1 MTTAATSMPSAQ
13 QRRRLHSIAS
23 AVAPRQRAP
32 AAARTIA
39 SPAASTLALFAS
51 GSRGLSASDLV
62 LGCGFNKPDPAVP
75 EALAFVSQAEAVAT
89 VTTALRLG
97 IRQLDTAPLYGAGL
111 SEEYIGDA
119 LLEAGL
125 AATAD
130 LKIWTK
136 VGVVI
141 RPADTPTLEQPGLPL
156 QFGGERSTFR
166 DYSAGMARRCLTES
180 LLRLRLPTV
189 TGLRVHG
196 PNRQDRVTIA
206 GELRE
211 SMPRDGI
218 EQTLE
223 ADGILAGLVELRCEH
238 GSPVF
243 FGLKVSLRKSHQAIV
258 SSRQAWDK
266 RKEV

>member
-1 MTTAATSMPSAQ
+1 MTTAAASTPSAQ

-23 AVAPRQRAP
+23 AVAPRQRDP

-39 SPAASTLALFAS
+39 SPVAASTLALFAA

-62 LGCGFNKPDPAVP
+62 LGCGFNKSDPAVSG
-75 EALAFVSQAEAVAT
+75 ALAFVSQAEAVAT
-89 VTTALRLG
+89 VTTALCLG

-180 LLRLRLPTV
+180 LLRLRLPAV

-196 PNRQDRVTIA
+196 PNRQDRVTVA

-238 GSPVF
+238 GPPLF
-243 FGLKVSLRKSHQAIV
+243 
-258 SSRQAWDK
+258 
-266 RKEV
+266 